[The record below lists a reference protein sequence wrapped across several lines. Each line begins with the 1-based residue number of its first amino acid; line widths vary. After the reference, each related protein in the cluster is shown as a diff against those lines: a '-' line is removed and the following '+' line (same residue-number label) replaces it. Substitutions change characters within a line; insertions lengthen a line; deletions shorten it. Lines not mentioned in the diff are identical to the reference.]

1 MRITELLA
9 ERRLAYESQP
19 HAPAFTAQ
27 MRAKYLGVPGSR
39 VAKAVL
45 LVGPQG
51 PLLAVLPACRRL
63 DLPAIANF
71 LGGAVRLASG
81 DEVGSTFPDCEWGVV
96 PPFGV
101 LYGLP
106 TLLDEAFEPTDR
118 LVFKAHTH
126 VEAVWLSCRDF
137 EQLERPRRLALS
149 CSVGAGEPGV

>member
-9 ERRLAYESQP
+9 ERRLAYESQS

-27 MRAKYLGVPGSR
+27 MRAKYLHVPGSR

-45 LVGPQG
+45 LFGPQG

-63 DLPAIANF
+63 NLPAIAEY
-71 LGGAVRLASG
+71 LGGPVRLATD

-106 TLLDEAFEPTDR
+106 SLLDDTFQASDR

-126 VEAVWLSCRDF
+126 VDAVWLSCRDF

-149 CSVGAGEPGV
+149 TPLGGPEI